1 MSTKFKY
8 LTTILTTIVCL
19 SLFTIPQTASAQ
31 GACDF
36 NHIGQCNVC
45 PSGQKCVSAPT
56 LVAATC
62 RQDPTCSQPNTSSS
76 TGWYIT
82 TNNNSNHTT
91 RDSGV
96 CSQCTGNI
104 CEAGNLAIYQS
115 SAMCQQALNNQNQQP
130 SSGEIPADPISDHF
144 PELVG
149 LLAPEFSQTPSEDNF
164 VGALI
169 GRLLPFL
176 LVFGGLLLLIM
187 LISGGFQLLTNP
199 TNPQAQEGGKQ
210 RLLYA
215 IIGFFL
221 LFVSYWLMQILEV
234 IFGIKVL

>member
-1 MSTKFKY
+1 MKHILRFTYIFVAASIFF
-8 LTTILTTIVCL
+8 LNTTQPIHSQGVCNQNTIGRCDLCPQGYMCTRDTTDILGATCQIDPSCGTPAPP
-19 SLFTIPQTASAQ
+19 PQT
-31 GACDF
+31 
-36 NHIGQCNVC
+36 N
-45 PSGQKCVSAPT
+45 SAPST
-56 LVAATC
+56 SQTS
-62 RQDPTCSQPNTSSS
+62 QDNSTTTQSQ
-76 TGWYIT
+76 T
-82 TNNNSNHTT
+82 T
-91 RDSGV
+91 
-96 CSQCTGNI
+96 
-104 CEAGNLAIYQS
+104 
-115 SAMCQQALNNQNQQP
+115 
-130 SSGEIPADPISDHF
+130 SGEIPADPISNHF
-144 PELVG
+144 TDFTNI
-149 LLAPEFSQTPSEDNF
+149 LAPKFSKTLSEDNF